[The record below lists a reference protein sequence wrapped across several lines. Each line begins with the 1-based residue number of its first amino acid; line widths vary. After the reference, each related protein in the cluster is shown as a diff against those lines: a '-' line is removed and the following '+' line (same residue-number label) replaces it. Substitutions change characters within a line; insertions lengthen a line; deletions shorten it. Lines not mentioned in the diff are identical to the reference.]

1 MAKNAR
7 KKTTVKKICA
17 WCNRMMQNGTEPA
30 THGICR
36 PCGKKVMENH
46 DRWTVRS
53 SSVAGTPKTPREI
66 PPLI

>member
-1 MAKNAR
+1 MAKHAR

-36 PCGKKVMENH
+36 PCGRKVMENH

-53 SSVAGTPKTPREI
+53 SSVA
-66 PPLI
+66 